1 MDRAQPVYQIETVEE
16 LLRDQVSGTRLVA
29 ALMGLFS
36 VVAVLLA
43 GVGIYGVVAWSVAE
57 RTHEIGVRM
66 ALGAARSSV
75 FSLVLRRAMLLAVAA
90 VAAGAAAAYALA
102 RVLASVI
109 YGVSPTDAGVFTG
122 VAALLAM
129 VAFAATWIP
138 ARRATRVDPVEALR
152 WE

>member
-1 MDRAQPVYQIETVEE
+1 MPPRRAPG
-16 LLRDQVSGTRLVA
+16 S
-29 ALMGLFS
+29 S
-36 VVAVLLA
+36 
-43 GVGIYGVVAWSVAE
+43 
-57 RTHEIGVRM
+57 
-66 ALGAARSSV
+66 AARWRSIIGRARIRSASVSSSRGKTRTRPSV

-152 WE
+152 W